1 MNGYSTRN
9 VADIVGMTPAQVR
22 HFVRRKLLS
31 PTKGPHGEHRF
42 DFKDLVLL
50 RTAKSMIDADVSP
63 RSLFRAMTRL
73 KASFASPEAFSG
85 VRLLAQGSGVVVR
98 AEARLWNAETG
109 QGCLDFAQQ
118 ISGDGVTVLWE
129 GRDIAP
135 SDADE
140 LSASEWCQLGVDLE
154 EWNVGKAME
163 AYQKA
168 VLSDPNCAD
177 AWVNLGR
184 LHQLGGNLRE
194 AKRHYE
200 LAVEAAPGHQL
211 ANYNLGTIFDELSVG
226 ELAAGFYAKAPDVPD
241 AHFNLARISRR
252 RGDELT
258 YRRHQQRYMDL
269 TGQTDRPSQPEGD
282 R

>member
-1 MNGYSTRN
+1 MSGYSTRN
-9 VADIVGMTPAQVR
+9 VADIVGMTPGQVR

-31 PTKGPHGEHRF
+31 PAKGLNGEHRF

-50 RTAKSMIDADVSP
+50 RTAKSMIDADISP

-73 KASFASPEAFSG
+73 KSSFESPEALSG
-85 VRLLAQGSGVVVR
+85 VRLLAQGDGVVVR
-98 AEARLWNAETG
+98 AKDRLWNAETG
-109 QGCLDFAQQ
+109 QGCLDFAQRV
-118 ISGDGVTVLWE
+118 SGDTVTVLWE

-135 SDADE
+135 GEADE

-184 LHQLGGNLRE
+184 LHQLKGNLKE

-200 LAVEAAPGHQL
+200 LAVEAVPDHQL
-211 ANYNLGTIFDELSVG
+211 ANYNLGTIFDELNEG
-226 ELAAGFYAKAPDVPD
+226 ELAARFYAKAPDVPD

-252 RGDELT
+252 RGDELA
-258 YRRHQQRYMDL
+258 YRRHQQRYMNL
-269 TGQTDRPSQPEGD
+269 TGQPEGE

>member
-1 MNGYSTRN
+1 MSGYSTRN
-9 VADIVGMTPAQVR
+9 AADIVGIKPSQVR

-31 PTKGPHGEHRF
+31 PAKGPKGEHRF
-42 DFKDLVLL
+42 EFQDLVLL
-50 RTAKSMIDADVSP
+50 RTAKSMIDAHISP
-63 RSLFRAMTRL
+63 RSLFRAMARL
-73 KASFASPEAFSG
+73 KASFASPEALSR
-85 VRLLAQGSGVVVR
+85 VRLLAQGNGVVVR
-98 AEARLWNAETG
+98 AKDRLWNAETG
-109 QGCLDFAQQ
+109 QGCLDFAQRV
-118 ISGDGVTVLWE
+118 SGDAVTVLWE
-129 GRDIAP
+129 GRDMAP
-135 SDADE
+135 GEADE

-168 VLSDPNCAD
+168 VLADPNCAD

-184 LHQLGGNLRE
+184 LLQLKGNLKE

-211 ANYNLGTIFDELSVG
+211 AHYNLGTIFDELDEG
-226 ELAAGFYAKAPDVPD
+226 ELAARFYAKAPDVPD

-252 RGDELT
+252 RGDELA
-258 YRRHQQRYMDL
+258 YRRHQQRYLIL
-269 TGQTDRPSQPEGD
+269 TGQPETGQPEKD

>member
-31 PTKGPHGEHRF
+31 PAKGPHGEHRF

-50 RTAKSMIDADVSP
+50 RTAKSMIDANVSP

-73 KASFASPEAFSG
+73 KASFASPEALSRF
-85 VRLLAQGSGVVVR
+85 RLVAQGNGVVVR
-98 AEARLWNAETG
+98 AENRLWNAETG
-109 QGCLDFAQQ
+109 QGCLDFAQRV
-118 ISGDGVTVLWE
+118 SGDSVAVLWE
-129 GRDIAP
+129 GHDIAP
-135 SDADE
+135 GEADE
-140 LSASEWCQLGVDLE
+140 MSAGEWCQLGVDLE

-211 ANYNLGTIFDELSVG
+211 ASYNLGTIFDELNEG
-226 ELAAGFYAKAPDVPD
+226 ELAAGFYDKAPDVPD

-252 RGDELT
+252 RGDELA
-258 YRRHQQRYMDL
+258 YRRHQQRYIDL
-269 TGQTDRPSQPEGD
+269 TGQAGRPSQPDGD

>member
-1 MNGYSTRN
+1 MSGYSTRN
-9 VADIVGMTPAQVR
+9 VADIVGMTPDQVR

-31 PTKGPHGEHRF
+31 PAKGPHGEHRF

-50 RTAKSMIDADVSP
+50 RTAKSMIDADISP

-73 KASFASPEAFSG
+73 KASFASTDALSA
-85 VRLLAQGSGVVVR
+85 VRLLAQGDGVVVR
-98 AEARLWNAETG
+98 AKDRLWNAETG
-109 QGCLDFAQQ
+109 QGCLDFAQRV
-118 ISGDGVTVLWE
+118 SGDTVKVLWE

-135 SDADE
+135 GEADA

-154 EWNVGKAME
+154 EWNLGKAIE

-168 VLSDPNCAD
+168 VLSDPNLAD

-184 LHQLGGNLRE
+184 LHQIKGNLKE

-211 ANYNLGTIFDELSVG
+211 ANYNLGTIFDELDEG
-226 ELAAGFYAKAPDVPD
+226 ELAARFYAKAPDVAD

-252 RGDELT
+252 RGDELA
-258 YRRHQQRYMDL
+258 YRRHQQRYMSL
-269 TGQTDRPSQPEGD
+269 TEGGNTT
-282 R
+282 

>member
-1 MNGYSTRN
+1 M
-9 VADIVGMTPAQVR
+9 
-22 HFVRRKLLS
+22 RRKLLS
-31 PTKGPHGEHRF
+31 PAKGPNGEHRF

-73 KASFASPEAFSG
+73 KSSFESPEALSG
-85 VRLLAQGSGVVVR
+85 VRLLAQGDGVVVR
-98 AEARLWNAETG
+98 AKDRLWNAETG
-109 QGCLDFAQQ
+109 QGCLDFAQRV
-118 ISGDGVTVLWE
+118 SGDTVTVLWE

-135 SDADE
+135 GEADE

-184 LHQLGGNLRE
+184 LHQLKGNLKE

-200 LAVEAAPGHQL
+200 LAVEAVPDHQL
-211 ANYNLGTIFDELSVG
+211 ANYNLGTIFDELNEG
-226 ELAAGFYAKAPDVPD
+226 ELAARFYAKAPDVPD

-252 RGDELT
+252 RGDELA
-258 YRRHQQRYMDL
+258 YRRHQQRYMNL
-269 TGQTDRPSQPEGD
+269 TGQPEGE

>member
-1 MNGYSTRN
+1 MSGYSTRN
-9 VADIVGMTPAQVR
+9 VADIVGMTPSQVR

-31 PTKGPHGEHRF
+31 PAKGANGEHRF

-50 RTAKSMIDADVSP
+50 RTAKSMIDAEVSP

-73 KASFASPEAFSG
+73 KASFASTEALSA
-85 VRLLAQGSGVVVR
+85 VRLLAQGDGVVVR
-98 AEARLWNAETG
+98 AKDRLWNAETG
-109 QGCLDFAQQ
+109 QGCLDFAQRV
-118 ISGDGVTVLWE
+118 SGDTVTVLWE

-135 SDADE
+135 GEVDE

-184 LHQLGGNLRE
+184 LHQLKGNLKE

-200 LAVEAAPGHQL
+200 LAVEAVPGHQL
-211 ANYNLGTIFDELSVG
+211 ANYNLGTIFDELNEG
-226 ELAAGFYAKAPDVPD
+226 ELATQFYAKAPDVPD
-241 AHFNLARISRR
+241 AHFNLARLSRR
-252 RGDELT
+252 RGDELA
-258 YRRHQQRYMDL
+258 YRRHQQRYMSL
-269 TGQTDRPSQPEGD
+269 TGQPEGE

>member
-1 MNGYSTRN
+1 MSGYSTRN
-9 VADIVGMTPAQVR
+9 VADIVGMTPDQVR

-31 PTKGPHGEHRF
+31 PVKGANGKHRF

-73 KASFASPEAFSG
+73 KASFASPDALSA
-85 VRLLAQGSGVVVR
+85 VRLLAQGDGVVVR
-98 AEARLWNAETG
+98 AKDRLWNAETG
-109 QGCLDFAQQ
+109 QGCLDFAQRV
-118 ISGDGVTVLWE
+118 SGDSVTVLWE

-135 SDADE
+135 GEADE

-168 VLSDPNCAD
+168 VLADPNCAD

-184 LHQLGGNLRE
+184 LHQLRGNLKE

-200 LAVEAAPGHQL
+200 LAVEAMPGHQL
-211 ANYNLGTIFDELSVG
+211 ANYNLGTVFDELNEG
-226 ELAAGFYAKAPDVPD
+226 ELAARFYAKAPDVPD

-252 RGDELT
+252 KGDELA
-258 YRRHQQRYMDL
+258 YRRHQQRYMNL
-269 TGQTDRPSQPEGD
+269 TGQPEGE

>member
-1 MNGYSTRN
+1 MSGYSTRN
-9 VADIVGMTPAQVR
+9 VADIVGMTPSQVR

-31 PTKGPHGEHRF
+31 PAKGVNGEHRF

-50 RTAKSMIDADVSP
+50 RTAKSMIDAEVSP

-73 KASFASPEAFSG
+73 KASFASTEALSA
-85 VRLLAQGSGVVVR
+85 VRLLAQGDGVVVR
-98 AEARLWNAETG
+98 TKDRHWNAETG
-109 QGCLDFAQQ
+109 QGCLDFAQRV
-118 ISGDGVTVLWE
+118 SGDTVTVLWE

-135 SDADE
+135 GEVDE

-184 LHQLGGNLRE
+184 LHQLKGNLKE

-200 LAVEAAPGHQL
+200 LAVEAVPGHQL
-211 ANYNLGTIFDELSVG
+211 ANYNLGTIFDELNEG
-226 ELAAGFYAKAPDVPD
+226 ELATQFYAKAPDVPD
-241 AHFNLARISRR
+241 AHFNLARLSRR
-252 RGDELT
+252 RGDELA
-258 YRRHQQRYMDL
+258 YRRHQQRYMSL
-269 TGQTDRPSQPEGD
+269 TGQPEGE

>member
-1 MNGYSTRN
+1 MSGYSTRN

-31 PTKGPHGEHRF
+31 PAKGPNGEHRF

-50 RTAKSMIDADVSP
+50 RTAKSMIDADISP
-63 RSLFRAMTRL
+63 RSLFRAMSRL
-73 KASFASPEAFSG
+73 KASFASPESLST
-85 VRLLAQGSGVVVR
+85 VRLLAQGDGVVVR
-98 AEARLWNAETG
+98 AKDRLWNAETG
-109 QGCLDFAQQ
+109 QGCLDFAQRV
-118 ISGDGVTVLWE
+118 SGDTVTVLWE
-129 GRDIAP
+129 GRDITP
-135 SDADE
+135 GEADE

-168 VLSDPNCAD
+168 VLSDPNHAD

-184 LHQLGGNLRE
+184 LHQLKGNLKE

-211 ANYNLGTIFDELSVG
+211 ANYNLGTIFDELNEG
-226 ELAAGFYAKAPDVPD
+226 ELAARFYAKAPDVAD

-252 RGDELT
+252 RGDELA
-258 YRRHQQRYMDL
+258 YRRHQQRYMSL
-269 TGQTDRPSQPEGD
+269 TGEPDGRA
-282 R
+282 